1 MTTEKRLP
9 WTQRL
14 CFGVGHAL
22 NDLTSSM
29 WFSYLIV
36 YLQLVLGFDSNYAGM
51 ILLIGQV
58 VDAIATPLLGFET
71 SSGHVG
77 SLCQKYGRRKFL
89 HLIGTVCVL
98 LSFPFVFINPGF
110 DDASQMGMVI
120 FLVPFVVIFQFG
132 WAATQVSHLSLIPVI
147 TPYES
152 ERDFLN
158 ALRFSIDVVSD
169 IVTYVVVWMIFD
181 LTPKPAGDDHKINAE
196 WANKFTWIVLIISC
210 FGAILSFFFHIGVR
224 EVKAEE
230 NASPDSCLTDD
241 NSTGSSFDRELE
253 FPHLDLS
260 WKDWLLETQF
270 YQVGL
275 LYMSARMF
283 QNLSGIFMPLY
294 LQESLGANEDFIAK
308 VPLVMNI
315 SGFFIAC
322 ILPKAFKIIRKKPA
336 LLLGAA
342 IGIGS
347 CSWIAVSEGYPFC
360 SHGIYGAAALMGT
373 GSTMLVVGSL
383 SLIHDLIGSSVESGA
398 FVYGCMSFADKLA
411 NGVAGMLV
419 QYYHSLLC
427 DECDWFYKYIL
438 SYGVGGTAVISIIAV
453 LTLCR
458 TKLGTRTRFNKHLIP
473 SYRTRPIGK
482 SSSDGYG
489 AVASDSLES
498 DPLLHSN
505 I

>member
-36 YLQLVLGFDSNYAGM
+36 YLQLILGFNSNYAGM
-51 ILLIGQV
+51 ILLTGQI
-58 VDAIATPLLGFET
+58 VDAVATPLLGFET
-71 SSGHVG
+71 SNGHG
-77 SLCQKYGRRKFL
+77 GNLCRRYGKRKFL

-98 LSFPFVFINPGF
+98 LSFPFIFINPGF
-110 DDASQMGMVI
+110 DDASQMGMII

-169 IVTYVVVWMIFD
+169 IITYVVVWMIFD

-196 WANKFTWIVLIISC
+196 WANKFTWIVLILTG
-210 FGAILSFFFHIGVR
+210 FGAILSFLFHIGVK
-224 EVKAEE
+224 EVKTEETSSRDSFVTDESSAE
-230 NASPDSCLTDD
+230 
-241 NSTGSSFDRELE
+241 SSFEHELVS
-253 FPHLDLS
+253 PNTDLC

-322 ILPKAFKIIRKKPA
+322 TLPKAFKIIHKKPA
-336 LLLGAA
+336 LLLGAVL
-342 IGIGS
+342 GIGS
-347 CSWIAVSEGYPFC
+347 CSWIAVGEGYPFC
-360 SHGIYGAAALMGT
+360 SHGIYGASVLMGT
-373 GSTMLVVGSL
+373 ASTMLVVGSL
-383 SLIHDLIGSSVESGA
+383 SLIHDLIGTSVESGA
-398 FVYGCMSFADKLA
+398 FVYGCMSFTDKLA

-419 QYYHSLLC
+419 QYYHSILC
-427 DECDWFYKYIL
+427 NGCDWFYKYVL
-438 SYGVGGTAVISIIAV
+438 SYGVGGAAIISIIAT

-458 TKLGTRTRFNKHLIP
+458 TKLGIRTRFAKHIIP
-473 SYRTRPIGK
+473 SYPTRPLDK
-482 SSSDGYG
+482 SSSTGSG
-489 AVASDSLES
+489 SLES
-498 DPLLHSN
+498 DPLLRLN